1 MTLILGAALIYW
13 NLALIALSLIKAK
26 LSLFFKK
33 VLITVNAHIR
43 FRLPCLFSPMQ
54 ESSEEIFVT
63 VNPLKP
69 ETDEIYLILD
79 EEIISVAVT
88 GRKRT
93 LFHCKWANSMS
104 YISRML
110 Y

>member
-1 MTLILGAALIYW
+1 MYRVSCVQTGPKGGWIRGS
-13 NLALIALSLIKAK
+13 SLYSPCINTRMYIK
-26 LSLFFKK
+26 
-33 VLITVNAHIR
+33 HG
-43 FRLPCLFSPMQ
+43 
-54 ESSEEIFVT
+54 VT
-63 VNPLKP
+63 CMYMYKQTHVRTYVCTN
-69 ETDEIYLILD
+69 TC
-79 EEIISVAVT
+79 VADT